1 MKVDVLNEF
10 CDATALPVVSDS
22 DSVLVGNV
30 MDLGQ
35 TANYPG
41 NTDDLF
47 LVIQV
52 DTTVTSLGAA
62 TVQFQLASDSTANL
76 ATSRTNHITT
86 PAIAKASLTAGT
98 NVLVQKLP
106 RGAYERY
113 LGIWVTVAA
122 AALTA
127 GKINAFLTCDPP
139 SWAPMPDGI

>member
-1 MKVDVLNEF
+1 MKIDVLNEF
-10 CDATALPVVSDS
+10 CDATALPTTGAT
-22 DSVLVGNV
+22 DSVLIGNV

-35 TANYPG
+35 TANFPG

-52 DTTVTSLGAA
+52 DTTVTSDGSA
-62 TVQFQLASDSTANL
+62 TVAFNLASDSTANL

-106 RGAYERY
+106 RGTYERY
-113 LGIWVTVAA
+113 LGIWCTVAT

-127 GKINAFLTCDPP
+127 GKVNAFLTCDPP
-139 SWAPMPDGI
+139 SWTPLPDGI

>member
-1 MKVDVLNEF
+1 MRVDVFNEF
-10 CDATALPVVSDS
+10 CDAVALPVVSDS
-22 DSVLVGNV
+22 DSVILGHV

-35 TANYPG
+35 AANLLG

-52 DTTVTSLGAA
+52 DTKVESLGAA
-62 TVQFQLASDSTANL
+62 TVAFNLASDSTANL

-86 PAIAKASLTAGT
+86 PAIGKAALTAGAYA
-98 NVLVQKLP
+98 VVQKLP
-106 RGAYERY
+106 RGTYERY
-113 LGIWVTVAA
+113 LGIWATVAG

-139 SWAPMPDGI
+139 SWTPLPDGI

>member
-10 CDATALPVVSDS
+10 CDATALPTSTSS
-22 DSVLVGNV
+22 DSVLMGNV

-52 DTTVTSLGAA
+52 DTTVTSGGSA
-62 TVQFQLASDSTANL
+62 TVYFNLASDSTANL

-86 PAIAKASLTAGT
+86 PAIAVASLTAGT

-106 RGAYERY
+106 RGTYERY
-113 LGIWVTVAA
+113 LGIWATVAT

-139 SWAPMPDGI
+139 SWTPLPDGI